1 MPRLTPAQICYGTFA
16 VVIATVALLAA
27 SGTHSLLTT
36 TLMAILGITLGTIAA
51 ALAITAPARRGS
63 ANQRP
68 SLLVARN
75 RPVQGPQPARR
86 TAAPVVESIP
96 EPESSRR

>member
-1 MPRLTPAQICYGTFA
+1 MPRLTPAQICYGTLA

-63 ANQRP
+63 APRRN
-68 SLLVARN
+68 LTVARN
-75 RPVQGPQPARR
+75 HPAHARNS
-86 TAAPVVESIP
+86 AAPAAESIP
-96 EPESSRR
+96 EHESSRR

>member
-16 VVIATVALLAA
+16 VVIATVVLLAA
-27 SGTHSLLTT
+27 SGTHSLITT

-63 ANQRP
+63 GPRRN
-68 SLLVARN
+68 LLVARGN
-75 RPVQGPQPARR
+75 PTPTRDSAPA
-86 TAAPVVESIP
+86 VESIP
-96 EPESSRR
+96 EHESSRR

>member
-36 TLMAILGITLGTIAA
+36 ALMAILGITLGTIAA
-51 ALAITAPARRGS
+51 ALAITAPARRGPGH
-63 ANQRP
+63 RRT
-68 SLLVARN
+68 LTVARN
-75 RPVQGPQPARR
+75 HPGSARHA
-86 TAAPVVESIP
+86 AAPAVESIP
-96 EPESSRR
+96 EHESSRR